1 METLINNVKKV
12 EDDTDASFDY
22 IAQFGQNPEEKT
34 VTILLGPTGSGK
46 TTLYYALTGKAL
58 KGMKLGRKKYL
69 DAEEPND
76 MFQIGHDVMSRTYKP
91 GLIFD
96 PDVDIIFCD
105 CPGFFDNRGDIQ
117 DITNSF
123 AIYRVLKSAQNVKIL
138 FVVSYSDVSSTR
150 GDPFRKSCKILEELI
165 PSRPSLQPAISLIIT
180 KVPPSY
186 LPQNSGD
193 RLTLLDSVFTGDSWL
208 MKYFKDSTQGSS
220 NQKVVFTFPCPE
232 NDTQGQTYT
241 GFTDRNNILD
251 FIKNSPPT
259 KILPFIALSKPAK
272 LMIIDNICCFG
283 SLTDLLSDFVR
294 IITGD
299 YLESDDNLDTW
310 KKRIDDLCSTTF
322 SSPKDFADKAR
333 EIVSTE
339 RYIPLY
345 ENFEKIDSWRSFL
358 KRIAVEE
365 YDTEEK
371 ANQIISQNSELLRPV
386 FLDISKYLDEIL
398 TPHHSILLDKIE
410 KRNIE
415 RKRKQTIEE
424 LRRLAE
430 LNEQILKEQEIQRK
444 LAIEREHK
452 LRLEWEERRKQRELQ
467 RIQNSSSGGGGGGGC
482 LII

>member
-1 METLINNVKKV
+1 
-12 EDDTDASFDY
+12 
-22 IAQFGQNPEEKT
+22 
-34 VTILLGPTGSGK
+34 
-46 TTLYYALTGKAL
+46 
-58 KGMKLGRKKYL
+58 
-69 DAEEPND
+69 
-76 MFQIGHDVMSRTYKP
+76 
-91 GLIFD
+91 
-96 PDVDIIFCD
+96 
-105 CPGFFDNRGDIQ
+105 
-117 DITNSF
+117 
-123 AIYRVLKSAQNVKIL
+123 
-138 FVVSYSDVSSTR
+138 
-150 GDPFRKSCKILEELI
+150 
-165 PSRPSLQPAISLIIT
+165 
-180 KVPPSY
+180 
-186 LPQNSGD
+186 
-193 RLTLLDSVFTGDSWL
+193 
-208 MKYFKDSTQGSS
+208 
-220 NQKVVFTFPCPE
+220 
-232 NDTQGQTYT
+232 
-241 GFTDRNNILD
+241 
-251 FIKNSPPT
+251 
-259 KILPFIALSKPAK
+259 
-272 LMIIDNICCFG
+272 MIIDNICCFG

-299 YLESDDNLDTW
+299 YLESDDNLDMW
-310 KKRIDDLCSTTF
+310 KERIDELCSTTF

-467 RIQNSSSGGGGGGGC
+467 RIQNTSSGGGGGGGC